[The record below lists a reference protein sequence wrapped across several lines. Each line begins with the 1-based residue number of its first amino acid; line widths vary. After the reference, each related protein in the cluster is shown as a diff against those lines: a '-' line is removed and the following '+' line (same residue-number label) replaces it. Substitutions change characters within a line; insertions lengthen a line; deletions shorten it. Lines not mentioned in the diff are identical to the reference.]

1 MNHNK
6 LLLKY
11 ALQFPWLIILSLF
24 FGFSGAFLNSIGVTL
39 IIPIVLSIL
48 DPTLLDTQNFPPIL
62 SKPFSF
68 FDSFE
73 GNTKVALMLGTII
86 GVIVFKNIN
95 NILNLLFSSL
105 LSKKLANSLKYDLLD
120 LLMSVDLDFFQ
131 RTKIGTLTSNLETES
146 SRTAA
151 SVNTAIRMVSISF
164 NLFTFIVI
172 LFVISWQLTLI
183 TGFLLFLLS
192 FNNQFFV
199 NRAKELGKKQRQ
211 IGRLYSQK
219 VIETL
224 TGIRLVKSM
233 SKEREEYHNLTNLMN
248 QKQQADLEVEYN
260 SVFISPLNEIGGIL
274 IILAIVIIGKITLG
288 ENADTL
294 VPLLLTYLIVLF
306 RAVPLV
312 AQIDNQR
319 NAFANQSS
327 SVEVVN
333 EFLNREDKPFLS
345 QGNIA
350 FSSLQNGFY
359 FDHVTFTYPG
369 HDKVVLN
376 DINLSI
382 PQGKVTAL
390 VGSSGSGKS
399 TLGDLFVRFYDPT
412 QGRILIDNIAYQ
424 EYDLKTIRAKMAVVS
439 QDTFLFNNTV
449 HFNVSYGLDNVNDA
463 ELINALKQANAYDF
477 VMELPQQLDTE
488 IGDRGVLLSGGQKQR
503 IAIAR
508 ALLRNPELLLLD
520 EATSALDTVSEKVVQ
535 EALDS
540 LCQNRTTV
548 VIAHRLSTIQN
559 ADQIVALD
567 QGKIQ
572 EVGTHEEL
580 IAQNGYYAKL
590 YAMQFKN
597 SPLKLTMDN

>member
-11 ALQFPWLIILSLF
+11 ALQFRWLILASLL
-24 FGFSGAFLNSIGVTL
+24 FGFSGAFFNSIGVTL

-48 DPTLLDTQNFPPIL
+48 DPTLLDTKNFPPIL

-68 FDSFE
+68 FDTFE
-73 GNTKVALMLGTII
+73 GNTKIALMLGII
-86 GVIVFKNIN
+86 ICIIVFKNIN
-95 NILNLLFSSL
+95 NILNLLFSSW
-105 LSKKLANSLKYDLLD
+105 LSKSLSNRLKYDLLD

-131 RTKIGTLTSNLETES
+131 RTKVGTLISNLETES

-151 SVNTAIRMVSISF
+151 SVNTAIKMVTISF
-164 NLFTFIVI
+164 NLFTFTVI
-172 LFVISWQLTLI
+172 LFTISWQLTLI

-192 FNNQFFV
+192 LSNQFFV
-199 NRAKELGKKQRQ
+199 ERSKELGRKQRQ
-211 IGRLYSQK
+211 IARTYSQK
-219 VIETL
+219 LIEIL

-233 SKEREEYHNLTNLMN
+233 SKEKEEYYNLTNLMN
-248 QKQQADLEVEYN
+248 QKQQADLAVEYN
-260 SVFISPLNEIGGIL
+260 SMLISPLNEIGGIL
-274 IILAIVIIGKITLG
+274 IILAIVIIGKVSLG
-288 ENADTL
+288 ENANTL
-294 VPLLLTYLIVLF
+294 VPVLLTYLIVLF

-333 EFLNREDKPFLS
+333 EFLNRQDKPFLP

-350 FSSLQNGFY
+350 FSSLQKEFY

-369 HDKVVLN
+369 HDKVVLDN
-376 DINLSI
+376 IQLSI

-412 QGRILIDNIAYQ
+412 QGKILIDNIDYKKY
-424 EYDLKTIRAKMAVVS
+424 ELKTIRAKMAVVS
-439 QDTFLFNNTV
+439 QDTFLFNNSV
-449 HFNVSYGLDNVNDA
+449 RYNVSYGLENIDDNQ
-463 ELINALKQANAYDF
+463 LINALKQANAYDF
-477 VMELPQQLDTE
+477 VMELPQQLETE

-535 EALDS
+535 EALDN

-559 ADQIVALD
+559 ADQIVALEK
-567 QGKIQ
+567 GKIQ

-580 IAQNGYYAKL
+580 LAQNGYYAKL

-597 SPLKLTMDN
+597 TPSIPQPN